1 MKTPFCSKAAPTD
14 SRTTV
19 IVPEGSSR
27 PITMAGSRL
36 PERGPL
42 WRPQVVPLVVA
53 LTALA
58 GGVALQSSVVVAA
71 QESGQLFRCET
82 EEDLDGSAC
91 RVDMLPDAALAEMVY
106 ER

>member
-1 MKTPFCSKAAPTD
+1 M
-14 SRTTV
+14 

-27 PITMAGSRL
+27 PVTMAGHRL

-42 WRPQVVPLVVA
+42 WRPGVVPLVVA